1 MAERLDLYETKPE
14 GMEAYLGHYGWHFSK
29 AMCDWAVSMMR
40 DRNGRKIPVKTK
52 EQVEALLKSFGVIL
66 DKDRGY
72 DAVYVTHMG
81 IADYLGSSLP
91 DEAHLAKYVKDVIDD
106 KDGYDGLP
114 FTRFYAD
121 CIGSGTPI
129 IWADMM

>member
-1 MAERLDLYETKPE
+1 MAERLDLYEIKPE

-29 AMCDWAVSMMR
+29 AMCDWAVGMMR
-40 DRNGRKIPVKTK
+40 DRSGKKIPVKTK
-52 EQVEALLKSFGVIL
+52 EQVEALLKTFGIIL

-72 DAVYVTHMG
+72 DAVYVAHMG
-81 IADYLGSSLP
+81 IADYLGSSVP

-106 KDGYDGLP
+106 KDGYDGMP